1 MCTAVSGENLSAVL
15 EGKQLFSFTGV
26 SRALIFP
33 FQPQLFQLNFPAHFH
48 LFLQP
53 SSRSHYLLTISNSD
67 SFYEYLIKHHILFPD
82 DEDYYDLWTM
92 FRTSYSGVF
101 YDNRLG
107 DWYGDVDMMG
117 GRQSGIK
124 QVFESLMAFW
134 PGMQVL
140 LGELNPA
147 ARSTNA
153 FSLVREF
160 LGLLPERFN
169 FGEWR
174 VDGGG
179 GVSPLRPELLERIS
193 CTWQLSASMLMGTIP
208 KITPHT
214 NPHRQGGNGHPILR
228 SAHWTSGQ
236 ERIVPLMPPSRPS
249 TTEQQDPSWL
259 IFYNRQ
265 AASRWERRALDQAMR
280 I

>member
-1 MCTAVSGENLSAVL
+1 MLA
-15 EGKQLFSFTGV
+15 
-26 SRALIFP
+26 
-33 FQPQLFQLNFPAHFH
+33 
-48 LFLQP
+48 
-53 SSRSHYLLTISNSD
+53 ISNSD

-82 DEDYYDLWTM
+82 DKDYYDLWTM

-117 GRQSGIK
+117 GSQNGIK

-179 GVSPLRPELLERIS
+179 GVSPLRPELLESIYF
-193 CTWQLSASMLMGTIP
+193 LHMAALGL
-208 KITPHT
+208 
-214 NPHRQGGNGHPILR
+214 NANGHNPKNNTTDH
-228 SAHWTSGQ
+228 STSTGWQ
-236 ERIVPLMPPSRPS
+236 
-249 TTEQQDPSWL
+249 W
-259 IFYNRQ
+259 
-265 AASRWERRALDQAMR
+265 ASDFALSALDQWTRTEPPRCAAWFQFR
-280 I
+280 RTGHQRSAFRFAQDRRY